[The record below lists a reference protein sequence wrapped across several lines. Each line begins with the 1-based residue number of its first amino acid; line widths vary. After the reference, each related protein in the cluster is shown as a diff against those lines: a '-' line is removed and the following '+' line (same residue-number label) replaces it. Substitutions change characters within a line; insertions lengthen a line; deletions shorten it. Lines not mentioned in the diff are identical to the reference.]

1 MKIRILTLLLCI
13 LIGATASAQHLT
25 HKNYQRK
32 ITSGMDFRIIADSIY
47 YDKEEIRVIDWMEY
61 QFWLEKV
68 YGKESPEYRAA
79 LPDKE
84 IIRQQMPLV
93 EPDVY
98 LHSPAYIHLPV
109 FGVNTEQARAY
120 CRWRT
125 DRVAE
130 HILVNMKLLEWNPE
144 QNPNNFFTLQN
155 NNNLPA
161 DLRWLIFSLPSET
174 METCYGFRCCAQWR

>member
-1 MKIRILTLLLCI
+1 MKFRIPIFLLCL
-13 LIGATASAQHLT
+13 LIGATASAQHLSQ
-25 HKNYQRK
+25 KNYQKK
-32 ITSGMDFRIIADSIY
+32 IVKDMKFIKISDSIY
-47 YDKEEIRVIDWMEY
+47 YDKNEICNLDWMEY

-68 YGKESPEYRAA
+68 YGKDSPEYRAA

-93 EPDVY
+93 ESDVY
-98 LHSPAYIHLPV
+98 LHSPAYVHLPV

-130 HILVNMKLLEWNPE
+130 FILVNMKLLEWNPE

-155 NNNLPA
+155 NNGLPA
-161 DLRWLIFSLPSET
+161 DLRWLIFSLPAET
-174 METCYGFRCCAQWR
+174 METSYGFRCCAQWR